1 MVSVDSLK
9 REGIIM
15 KFLIT
20 PILLIGSIASADT
33 LHVPG
38 KFATIQS
45 AIDYSVNGDQIHIA
59 SGTYNESLDT
69 LGKSIQLIGV
79 NGALDT
85 IVDAEGLDTSVIVM
99 LNNEGAKTVIT
110 GLTLT
115 GGAGYPHPDW
125 GTLLGGAIFGYYV
138 SPTITDCII
147 EGNEA
152 NYSAGIWL
160 QESQSVLDNV
170 HFENNHTNYDSNSGA
185 GALYAWNSSLLVT
198 NCSFVENSGVGGGGA
213 LRCKAPTVGGDS
225 LFQNCTF
232 TSNSTG
238 TYGGAVT
245 ITQAHPTFEQCTFTN
260 NTAPS
265 FGGAV
270 SISFN
275 SQGTFR
281 NCSFTGN
288 DSGNGGGAIRILEC
302 SLIIEKCNFS
312 MNTAVFGGGGI
323 ALYGNTSTAICT
335 ISGSQ
340 FEGNDGGFN
349 GGAISHADVA
359 TSDID
364 SSTFCGN
371 LPETI
376 EGSWADLGGNTINA
390 SCLFFCMGDIDASGE
405 VNVTDILQLIAD
417 FGDCNG
423 IDSCFSDVNNDGRV
437 NVSDLLLLIG
447 DWGICN

>member
-1 MVSVDSLK
+1 
-9 REGIIM
+9 M

-45 AIDYSVNGDQIHIA
+45 AIDYSLNGDQIHIA
-59 SGTYNESLDT
+59 PGHYSETLDT

-85 IVDAEGLDTSVIVM
+85 IIDAEGLGDAVIVM
-99 LNNEGAKTVIT
+99 KNNEGVKTVIT

-115 GGAGYPHPDW
+115 GGAGHPHPQW

-160 QESQSVLDNV
+160 QESHSVLNNI
-170 HFENNHTNYDSNSGA
+170 HFENNHTNFDSNSGA
-185 GALYAWNSSLLVT
+185 GALYAWNSTLLVT

-213 LRCKAPTVGGDS
+213 VRCKALTSGGDS

-238 TYGGAVT
+238 SYGGAVT

-270 SISFN
+270 SISYN

-288 DSGNGGGAIRILEC
+288 TSGNGGGAIRILEG

-323 ALYGNTSTAICT
+323 ALYGAESTAVCT

-349 GGAISHADVA
+349 GGAISHVDVA

-364 SSTFCGN
+364 SSIFCGN

-376 EGSWADLGGNTINA
+376 GGSWTDLGNNTINA
-390 SCLFFCMGDIDASGE
+390 SCLFFCTGDINASGD
-405 VNVTDILQLIAD
+405 VNVSDILQLIAD

-423 IDSCFSDVNNDGRV
+423 IDSCFSDVNRDGLV